1 MVDRM
6 QLRLSATLLIVGLLL
21 VTIVT
26 LYLHPGGGATF
37 EATFANYAASGSWAA
52 IHLAQFV
59 FTAMILA
66 GLLVLFFALDVTEG
80 APRWVALFAAV
91 TAAVAIA
98 LTAVLYAVDGVAL
111 KQAVNAWASAPAAE
125 KATRFANAQTIRWME
140 FGANSYQNITTGLA
154 LVLFGIAV
162 AWTARVSRPIGYLM
176 GVSGL
181 AFIAL
186 GWLVGTNGFTSA
198 NLLPQNLAYGLLF
211 VSTIWLLVIAWRMK
225 EVGQPRPA

>member
-1 MVDRM
+1 MVDRI

-98 LTAVLYAVDGVAL
+98 LTGVLYAVDGVAL
-111 KQAVNAWASAPAAE
+111 KQAVDAWASAPAAE
-125 KATRFANAQTIRWME
+125 KATRFANAQTIRWLE

-154 LVLFGIAV
+154 LALFGIAI
-162 AWTARVSRPIGYLM
+162 AWTARVARPIGYLM

-181 AFIAL
+181 AFIVL
-186 GWLVGTNGFTSA
+186 GWLVGTRGFTSA
-198 NLLPQNLAYGLLF
+198 NMLPQNLAYGLLF

-225 EVGQPRPA
+225 EVGQPAPA